1 MKHIHYLPL
10 EYIDSRYTKHLD
22 SDILNFLYTNI
33 GGENFTKIYPSC
45 KHRPLKPGQFLES
58 STTIEFKSKQIAEI
72 ASRYYDDLIQDGDV
86 IWSSDL
92 WFPGIESISYLN
104 LFHKRDVKLRGLIH
118 AGSWTDSDSVRGL
131 ERWAKNF
138 EDIVFDISDKLFVAS
153 NFIKNDIIQK
163 RLVNPDK
170 LIVTPFPLDRSLSK
184 INIPEKEDI
193 IIFNGRNHPEK
204 QPWLFKQLETDLK
217 EKFPSYKFIWTL
229 EQDLT
234 KDEYYKLLAKSKIV
248 VSFALQENFGYGIA
262 EAVYLGCVPIVPN
275 RLVYPEFYS
284 LATLYETYSQCV
296 ELVEHVLDNWDKTFK
311 NYKAFRLDS
320 FYTLNSNSFK
330 TWFND

>member
-1 MKHIHYLPL
+1 
-10 EYIDSRYTKHLD
+10 
-22 SDILNFLYTNI
+22 
-33 GGENFTKIYPSC
+33 
-45 KHRPLKPGQFLES
+45 
-58 STTIEFKSKQIAEI
+58 
-72 ASRYYDDLIQDGDV
+72 
-86 IWSSDL
+86 
-92 WFPGIESISYLN
+92 
-104 LFHKRDVKLRGLIH
+104 
-118 AGSWTDSDSVRGL
+118 
-131 ERWAKNF
+131 
-138 EDIVFDISDKLFVAS
+138 
-153 NFIKNDIIQK
+153 
-163 RLVNPDK
+163 
-170 LIVTPFPLDRSLSK
+170 
-184 INIPEKEDI
+184 
-193 IIFNGRNHPEK
+193 
-204 QPWLFKQLETDLK
+204 LETDLK